1 MDLGEVWVTA
11 AVLDGR
17 RTMLGKTLKVQRL
30 SAMLLKMGRPL
41 AAVAAVTLV
50 AACTQETQNQL
61 SRAVR
66 NWTGDNGVLE
76 VYAGEK
82 LVKRFVDIDKLS
94 TARAT
99 DGSTVPRPYRFG
111 YGVLDAN
118 FNGVRDPD
126 EKRVYFEFSDY
137 STQYVFY
144 ESPK

>member
-1 MDLGEVWVTA
+1 MVS
-11 AVLDGR
+11 R
-17 RTMLGKTLKVQRL
+17 TLKVRRL
-30 SAMLLKMGRPL
+30 SAMLLKMWRPL
-41 AAVAAVTLV
+41 VAVAAVTMV

-82 LVKRFVDIDKLS
+82 LVKRFIDIDKLS

-99 DGSTVPRPYRFG
+99 DGGTVPRPYRFG

-118 FNGVRDPD
+118 LNGVRDPD